1 MSEFFRIIGV
11 ALLSLVC
18 YLIIKPIKPDMAVFI
33 SISGSI
39 IIVIMCIDI
48 IIDVIGGLTDFV
60 NKIGVDSQIF
70 AVILKIVGV
79 GYLTEFSSSL
89 CCDAGNTLLADK
101 IVLAGKVFI
110 LFLSFPIVTA
120 LLNMIVGLLP

>member
-79 GYLTEFSSSL
+79 GYLTEFSSNL